1 MPTEFEATAH
11 YLKDDHGDDIEPKAT
26 IPEAAAKAT
35 EETTDWGPP
44 MLGALAVNLATFIGV
59 FLLFPPVKKL
69 SARPLFGA
77 MLFAFAAG
85 ALLACAFFLL
95 LFEATHLVAV
105 GWSAEVD
112 VLWRWGTM
120 ILAGL
125 VLPPVAETICSI
137 IMLAVKGGS
146 AASPSGEESSVE
158 AGNSVEAGKAETE
171 DPVAKFRATAR
182 LVGAVVIGDFFHNL
196 CDGFFIGAAFKGCG
210 NSFGWSVIAG
220 TILHELPQEV
230 ADFVIL
236 TGPDVALGIAKAWA
250 AGLARALGW
259 CLCFW
264 LIPVCSVVQC
274 CMFDPSM
281 YYNESLTYFMPKRC
295 RESKLSK
302 KHMFSDS
309 RRQIQN
315 PGRSLNILEGFGC
328 KFHQWYQR
336 AHRNCHS
343 AFCTS

>member
-1 MPTEFEATAH
+1 MAVPLQHRCQLGSKHCLLHQPRATEFEATVH

-26 IPEAAAKAT
+26 IPAEAAAAAT
-35 EETTDWGPP
+35 EDTDWAAP

-59 FLLFPPVKKL
+59 FLLFPPVRKI

-95 LFEATHLVAV
+95 LFEASHLVAT
-105 GWSAEVD
+105 GWAAEVD
-112 VLWRWGTM
+112 VLWRWRTM

-125 VLPPVAETICSI
+125 VLPPVVGTICSI
-137 IMLAVKGGS
+137 IMLAFKGGS
-146 AASPSGEESSVE
+146 AASPGEESSVE
-158 AGNSVEAGKAETE
+158 AGKAETG

-210 NSFGWSVIAG
+210 NAFGWSVIAG

-236 TGPDVALGIAKAWA
+236 TGPDIRFGIAKAWTS
-250 AGLARALGW
+250 GLAHALG
-259 CLCFW
+259 LCFW
-264 LIPVCSVVQC
+264 RMPLRSCVQC
-274 CMFDPSM
+274 FMFDPSATCRLHP
-281 YYNESLTYFMPKRC
+281 YCISCPRDVGNRSHRRHTYFQFKTPNPKC
-295 RESKLSK
+295 
-302 KHMFSDS
+302 
-309 RRQIQN
+309 
-315 PGRSLNILEGFGC
+315 LN
-328 KFHQWYQR
+328 H
-336 AHRNCHS
+336 
-343 AFCTS
+343 